1 MASTCLVEPI
11 SRDFNSAI
19 DRYVRDHHIA
29 VVRFEKGQRKDD
41 VTKDRLGTFTKR
53 EGVLYLGKAQEKSWT
68 FGTEKRRNPK
78 TGQTFPWLVR
88 KTAMVIQYYWYC
100 VDEDFGPF
108 FIKFGSYFPYPAKL
122 CINGHEYLKC
132 QLTKE
137 GIAFEALDNGILSC
151 ADPKRAQQIMEQLS
165 PRKIEALFTKWI
177 TRLPQPLPAKDR
189 AAGYQY
195 QLSILQAEFS
205 LTQVF
210 DRPLSGRRFFEQ
222 VIKDNWT
229 LGHPSQVQLIFE
241 RRISKRTPGQF
252 RTRILSDGVIPSLHI
267 DYKST
272 RIKQY
277 YKEGRALRTET
288 TINDTYDFGINR
300 GLRNLPAL
308 REVGFAANR
317 RLLGVQRTCRDT
329 LAGEAAFRRIHD
341 PITTPSGTTVSGLRF
356 GDSRV
361 HRLMSL
367 LIVSAV
373 LPGVLRARQLR
384 SRHGTLP
391 ALAGQY
397 TPGRATYDLRRLR
410 LHGLIERIP
419 GKLAYLVTDFG
430 LQVALFYTHAYDS
443 LIAPG
448 MADLSS
454 DMSAAPSSVRK
465 AYEAFTNAWNQH
477 AGTQV
482 RRTA

>member
-1 MASTCLVEPI
+1 MTAPCVAEILDQHVTYSLEGIDRMYLNAYIPGLQSEGGVAYFLRTHRGAKMASTCLVEPI

-195 QLSILQAEFS
+195 QLSIL
-205 LTQVF
+205 
-210 DRPLSGRRFFEQ
+210 
-222 VIKDNWT
+222 
-229 LGHPSQVQLIFE
+229 
-241 RRISKRTPGQF
+241 
-252 RTRILSDGVIPSLHI
+252 
-267 DYKST
+267 
-272 RIKQY
+272 
-277 YKEGRALRTET
+277 
-288 TINDTYDFGINR
+288 
-300 GLRNLPAL
+300 
-308 REVGFAANR
+308 
-317 RLLGVQRTCRDT
+317 
-329 LAGEAAFRRIHD
+329 
-341 PITTPSGTTVSGLRF
+341 
-356 GDSRV
+356 
-361 HRLMSL
+361 
-367 LIVSAV
+367 
-373 LPGVLRARQLR
+373 
-384 SRHGTLP
+384 
-391 ALAGQY
+391 
-397 TPGRATYDLRRLR
+397 
-410 LHGLIERIP
+410 
-419 GKLAYLVTDFG
+419 
-430 LQVALFYTHAYDS
+430 
-443 LIAPG
+443 
-448 MADLSS
+448 
-454 DMSAAPSSVRK
+454 
-465 AYEAFTNAWNQH
+465 
-477 AGTQV
+477 
-482 RRTA
+482 